1 MNKKVLF
8 LTAILLLSAISCKHG
23 TSSSDLISSSGSSE
37 ISSLD
42 FNSSSSNQSTISSMT
57 SSFNSSSI
65 SSSQAISSSQNVSSS
80 SFNSSI
86 SSVNSSMNLQSS
98 VIEQSSSSINSA
110 TSSSS
115 QETVLEKFTVT
126 WKNYDGTILE
136 IDEQVVKGSVPTYD
150 GIIPLKNSSSDKRY
164 IFSGWNPS
172 ISEVLED
179 TVYTAT
185 FIEIDN
191 NNSLEGIDPI
201 FSNDGK
207 TVKYGFYPQTYVGDN
222 NLISILN
229 SLNSTTINGW
239 YIYENEYY
247 TKVTS
252 KVYNSENYKFNNGND
267 ILNNTEYWFKCE
279 PITWNVINIENGS
292 YYLISS
298 SLLDVQAYYDSYQ
311 NRTNGNQVIYAN
323 NYENSSIRTWLNGEF
338 YNTAFAL
345 NSSYIN
351 QTNVDNSSLTTNIST
366 NKYSCSNTLDKV
378 FLPSYKDYINTSF
391 GFENDVNNVSSSRE
405 CKTTDYSRAMGAW
418 SNEESKYLNNGT
430 YWTRSPSSEYKYT
443 SWIVN
448 SAGYLTNYA
457 VDGTSHCVRPAIT
470 ITLN

>member
-42 FNSSSSNQSTISSMT
+42 YNSSSSNQSTISSMT
-57 SSFNSSSI
+57 SSLNSSSI

-86 SSVNSSMNLQSS
+86 SSENSSMNLQSS
-98 VIEQSSSSINSA
+98 VIGQSSSSINSA

-115 QETVLEKFTVT
+115 QEIVLEKFTVT
-126 WKNYDGTILE
+126 WKNFDGTILE

-150 GIIPLKNSSSDKRY
+150 GIIPLKTSSSDKRY

-172 ISEVLED
+172 VSEVLED

-185 FIEIDN
+185 FIEID
-191 NNSLEGIDPI
+191 
-201 FSNDGK
+201 
-207 TVKYGFYPQTYVGDN
+207 YVGDN

-279 PITWNVINIENGS
+279 PITWNVINVENGS

-298 SLLDVQAYYDSYQ
+298 SLLDVQSYYDSYQ

-323 NYENSSIRTWLNGEF
+323 NYENSLIRTWLNGEF

-351 QTNVDNSSLTTNIST
+351 QNNVDNSSLTTNIST

-378 FLPSYKDYINTSF
+378 FLPSYKYYINISF